1 MGPRVPAWEHVIAM
15 ERRTSPEGGLALPGE
30 DRAQVQDV
38 ALEVMIAEAE
48 VYTSLRT
55 PEGLASLLRE
65 IRRRVREAGKRY
77 SSTFNDVH
85 DLQEAGDAAGARKV
99 LEEYIASEAIPRYR
113 ELAVTELEHLE

>member
-1 MGPRVPAWEHVIAM
+1 M
-15 ERRTSPEGGLALPGE
+15 ERRISPEGGLALPGE
-30 DRAQVQDV
+30 DRAQVQAV

-77 SSTFNDVH
+77 SSTFDDVH

-113 ELAVTELEHLE
+113 ELAVTELKHLQ